1 MKVGLLLGYSGKKLA
16 PPMEL
21 ILQAEKLGYDSVWI
35 AEAYGSD
42 AVTVAAWV
50 LGQTSTLKVGTA
62 IMQVPARTPANT
74 AMTAMSMSQLSAGRF
89 ILGLGASGPQVVEG
103 WHGVGYDKPLTRLR
117 ECIEIVRDIFKREEA
132 VAYDGEIYQ
141 LPFRGAG
148 SVGLGKPLKSILHEE
163 KDTPI
168 YTASFTPAGFRL
180 AGEVADGL
188 FPVFM
193 SPDKIDLITD
203 EVAKGFE
210 LANGQKS
217 FDNFDIAPF
226 VTVLMGDDIEV
237 CRAPIKQFLALYI
250 GGMGSKTKNFYKD
263 FATKMGYAEAAT
275 KIQKCYLSGDKEGA
289 FAAVPNELV
298 DEISIL
304 GDSDQ
309 IQQRA
314 ESWLEKSD
322 YIKTMICTVTQPE
335 VLPLLKEVLSAK

>member
-1 MKVGLLLGYSGKKLA
+1 MKVGLLLGYSGKTLA
-16 PPMEL
+16 PPMDL
-21 ILQAEKLGYDSVWI
+21 ILGAEKLGYDSVWI

-42 AVTVAAWV
+42 AVTVASWI

-74 AMTAMSMSQLSAGRF
+74 AMTAMSLSQLSGGRF

-103 WHGVGYDKPLTRLR
+103 WHGVGYDKPLSRLR
-117 ECIEIVRDIFKREEA
+117 ECIEIVREIFKREGP
-132 VAYDGEIYQ
+132 VTYDGEIYH
-141 LPFRGAG
+141 LPYKGEG

-163 KDTPI
+163 KNTSI

-193 SPDKIDLITD
+193 SPDKIELISD
-203 EVAKGFE
+203 EVEKGFA
-210 LANGQKS
+210 LATEDKS
-217 FDNFDIAPF
+217 FSDFDIAPF
-226 VTVLMGDDIEV
+226 LTVNMGDDIDA
-237 CRAPIKQFLALYI
+237 CREPIKQFLALYI

-263 FATKMGYAEAAT
+263 FASRMGYAEAAS
-275 KIQKCYLSGDKEGA
+275 KIQDCYLAGDKEGA

-298 DEISIL
+298 DEISL
-304 GDSDQ
+304 VGNKEQ

-314 ESWLEKSD
+314 QAWLDKGD

-335 VLPLLKEVLSAK
+335 VLPVLKEVLS